1 MNNLEQIT
9 YNEQSLSCVDCK
21 KTFMFTAGEQQLFA
35 QKGYT
40 NKPGRCPDCRAAR
53 KAAGRFGPS
62 PGYRSPK

>member
-1 MNNLEQIT
+1 MYERT
-9 YNEQSLSCVDCK
+9 VYNEQSLSCVDCNA
-21 KTFMFTAGEQQLFA
+21 TFVFTADEQQLFA
-35 QKGYT
+35 QKGFM

>member
-1 MNNLEQIT
+1 MYNERII
-9 YNEQSLSCVDCK
+9 YNEQNLTCSECK
-21 KTFMFTAGEQQLFA
+21 KTFAFTVAEQQSFEK
-35 QKGYT
+35 QGFR